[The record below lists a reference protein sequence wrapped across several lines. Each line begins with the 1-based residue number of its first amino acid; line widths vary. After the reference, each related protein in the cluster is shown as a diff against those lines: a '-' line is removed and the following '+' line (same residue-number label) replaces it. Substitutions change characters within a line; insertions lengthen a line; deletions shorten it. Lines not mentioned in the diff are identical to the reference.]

1 MKRKFAVLALLAM
14 VLMLAACAAGQ
25 FRTNSYKTLAGSAT
39 IYESG
44 YPAFLD
50 LYNKGII
57 SFETKEKGR
66 ALAIK
71 YWAAYHAAAN
81 ALIAYDAVD
90 SAENKDRVTIAI
102 FEAQKFL
109 TELTAYIQP
118 FLVRE
123 VK

>member
-1 MKRKFAVLALLAM
+1 MKRKFTVFVLLTM
-14 VLMLAACAAGQ
+14 VLMLAACAGT
-25 FRTNSYKTLAGSAT
+25 FKGNSYKTLAASAT
-39 IYESG
+39 IYEQG
-44 YPAFLD
+44 YSAFLD

-66 ALAIK
+66 ALAVK
-71 YWAAYHAAAN
+71 YWAAYHAATN

-90 SAENKDRVTIAI
+90 SAENKDRVTTALL
-102 FEAQKFL
+102 ESQKFL

>member
-1 MKRKFAVLALLAM
+1 MKRRLAVFVLLTM
-14 VLMLAACAAGQ
+14 VLMLAACAAGT
-25 FRTNSYKTLAGSAT
+25 FKTNSYKTLAASAT
-39 IYESG
+39 IYEQG

-71 YWAAYHAAAN
+71 YWAAYHAATN

-90 SAENKDRVTIAI
+90 SAENKDRVTAAVL
-102 FEAQKFL
+102 ESQKFL
-109 TELTAYIQP
+109 AELTAYIQP